1 MYNIVMLIL
10 VIKLFDPNSW
20 LSKDRQKK
28 NVIILRHSTASTLF
42 SFNLPNQQLIKC
54 QTLLQ

>member
-28 NVIILRHSTASTLF
+28 KCDNFTTQYGINTFFF
-42 SFNLPNQQLIKC
+42 SIYPINN
-54 QTLLQ
+54 